1 MESCNTESSLD
12 LPLESLSLQPFLQ
25 SLHKEQWQEVR
36 LGDSPIQI
44 IDGDRG
50 KNYPKHND
58 FLPNGYC
65 LFLNTK
71 NIPDSKFNFTECQF
85 ITKDRDDMLR
95 KGKLQLQDIVMTTR
109 GTIGNIALY
118 DNGVPYNHIRI
129 NSSMV
134 ILRPNIDK
142 VVSQFLLYA
151 ILSSKENITNLVS
164 GSAQPQLPIKDL
176 INLTIPLPPLT
187 TQQKIAEILSSF
199 DDKIDLLHRQ
209 NKTLESLALTLF
221 RHYFI
226 DNPKRDEWELGKLGD
241 LLLETL
247 AGDWGKEQQDDENG
261 EMVYCIRGTD
271 IADLQNGLPNK
282 TPIRYVKHKKLMQ
295 LQPNNG
301 DIIFEISGGTEMQ
314 STGRCIYINNDIE
327 KLFDAPI
334 LFSNFCRLLRVKK
347 AEYGYF
353 LYLYLKFLY
362 NNDEFFALENGTS
375 GIKNLDYKVLLYQ
388 HEYTIPN
395 EQQIIRFHKEIEIY
409 YYKINQNKKQIQ
421 NLQAMRDMLL
431 KAIFA

>member
-1 MESCNTESSLD
+1 MKSFEFFICHTKALSPCHTEHSEVSCNTKSNLD

-118 DNGVPYNHIRI
+118 DNRVPYNHIRI

-151 ILSSKENITNLVS
+151 ILSNKENITNLVS

-187 TQQKIAEILSSF
+187 IQQKIAEILSSF

-209 NKTLESLALTLF
+209 NNTLESLALTLF
-221 RHYFI
+221 RHYSTH
-226 DNPKRDEWELGKLGD
+226 KELD
-241 LLLETL
+241 S
-247 AGDWGKEQQDDENG
+247 
-261 EMVYCIRGTD
+261 I
-271 IADLQNGLPNK
+271 I
-282 TPIRYVKHKKLMQ
+282 
-295 LQPNNG
+295 G
-301 DIIFEISGGTEMQ
+301 DIIALQSGYAFKSKDFQNFGKD
-314 STGRCIYINNDIE
+314 R
-327 KLFDAPI
+327 I
-334 LFSNFCRLLRVKK
+334 LKIKK
-347 AEYGYF
+347 AM
-353 LYLYLKFLY
+353 
-362 NNDEFFALENGTS
+362 S
-375 GIKNLDYKVLLYQ
+375 
-388 HEYTIPN
+388 
-395 EQQIIRFHKEIEIY
+395 QQTVDK
-409 YYKINQNKKQIQ
+409 
-421 NLQAMRDMLL
+421 
-431 KAIFA
+431 

>member
-36 LGDSPIQI
+36 LGEVAEITSSKRIFYSEYVEYGIPFYRSKEI
-44 IDGDRG
+44 IEFSKGNNPQNELFIDENKYNDIANKFGVPQANDILLTSVGTLGIPYLVPKDKKFYFKDGNLTWF
-50 KNYPKHND
+50 KNFKNITS
-58 FLPNGYC
+58 
-65 LFLNTK
+65 LFLFYWFK
-71 NIPDSKFNFTECQF
+71 SPQGKEKLDS
-85 ITKDRDDMLR
+85 IA
-95 KGKLQLQDIVMTTR
+95 
-109 GTIGNIALY
+109 IGSTQQA
-118 DNGVPYNHIRI
+118 
-129 NSSMV
+129 
-134 ILRPNIDK
+134 
-142 VVSQFLLYA
+142 
-151 ILSSKENITNLVS
+151 
-164 GSAQPQLPIKDL
+164 
-176 INLTIPLPPLT
+176 LTIQGMKNLIFLLPPLT
-187 TQQKIAEILSSF
+187 IQQKIAEILSSF

-226 DNPKRDEWELGKLGD
+226 DNPNRNEWELGKLGD

-431 KAIFA
+431 KAIFE